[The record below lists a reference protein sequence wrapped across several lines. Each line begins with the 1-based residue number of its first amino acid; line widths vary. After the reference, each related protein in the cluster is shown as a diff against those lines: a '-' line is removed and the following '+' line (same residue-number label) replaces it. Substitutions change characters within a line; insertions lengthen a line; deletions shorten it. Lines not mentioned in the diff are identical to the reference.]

1 MRHTSRPFGIV
12 RLVQRQRGDGF
23 FLETCQRFITYIQHP
38 NHVFDKY
45 KESGILPQHATMFP
59 DDIAPNLVMR
69 ICQRKAL
76 RMSGMS
82 IFVKK
87 MTGQVYR
94 LDVDSSDTIEVVKQK
109 IQDTTGIVPA
119 KQRLKLGGKWLED
132 QKTLAD
138 YGIIAQTTIHL
149 ITPLK

>member
-1 MRHTSRPFGIV
+1 
-12 RLVQRQRGDGF
+12 
-23 FLETCQRFITYIQHP
+23 
-38 NHVFDKY
+38 
-45 KESGILPQHATMFP
+45 MFP

-94 LDVDSSDTIEVVKQK
+94 LDVESSDTIEVVKQK

-132 QKTLAD
+132 QNTLAD
-138 YGIIAQTTIHL
+138 YGITAQTTIHL